1 MAESEDQELRQRG
14 KEVGGVVEVQC
25 GLGSRVGESTT
36 RLTIVLQ
43 VGARGCGPPF
53 YVGIEG
59 AVNEHEAYGARV
71 AWRRE

>member
-1 MAESEDQELRQRG
+1 MVESEGREPPQRG
-14 KEVGGVVEVQC
+14 KEVEGVVAVQC

-53 YVGIEG
+53 YVEIEG
-59 AVNEHEAYGARV
+59 AVNEHEADGARD
-71 AWRRE
+71 ACSRE